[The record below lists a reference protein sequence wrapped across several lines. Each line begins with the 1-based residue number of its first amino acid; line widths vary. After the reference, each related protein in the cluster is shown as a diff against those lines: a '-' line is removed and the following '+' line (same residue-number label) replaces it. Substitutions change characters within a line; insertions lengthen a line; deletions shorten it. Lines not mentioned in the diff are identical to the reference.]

1 MKKIVTMLVIGICT
15 MGLVTGCGC
24 SKKEENKEE
33 GPKVNTN
40 EDVIKD
46 QTVEVFHFTNT
57 SLIYENGTTKLQTTV
72 KNTSSETAYL
82 KEFKIHVKDANG
94 KDMEV
99 LIGFIG
105 SELKAGESRVIDSYT
120 VVDLTEA
127 VSMEYEVI
135 K

>member
-1 MKKIVTMLVIGICT
+1 MKKIVTMLVIGVCT
-15 MGLVTGCGC
+15 MSLVTGCGC
-24 SKKEENKEE
+24 SKKTENNNG

-46 QTVEVFHFTNT
+46 QTLEVFHFTNT
-57 SLIYENGTTKLQTTV
+57 SLIYENGSTKLETTV

-105 SELKAGESRVIDSYT
+105 DHLKAGESRVIDSYSI
-120 VVDLTEA
+120 VDLTNA
-127 VSMEYEVI
+127 VSMEYEIVR
-135 K
+135 